1 MNFTGKLACFVV
13 AIAMT
18 ACSGG
23 SGPEGTAGT
32 TSFDGEVL
40 RLALPREGGG
50 TERFSSARDEWFGW
64 SWRPFLPNHV
74 GRRWAMIK
82 SHTEGTALAYALVSW
97 DNDDPT
103 DYLAAGYWLWFP
115 GTDTRRLSLSAAE
128 PDLFVDGT
136 EIGSANLADMGVSG
150 TATYIGEVGGVYR
163 YRYGSGWSDV
173 EEREF
178 AEEFAGPIEITA
190 DFSDNTVTGCVG
202 CIGDLEVRRQ
212 HLYTLLRRRA
222 SQPAAQPTDYEIRF
236 GKTPISAN
244 GTFENLEATVTHPGR
259 TVTQASGNWRGSFSN
274 KPDADGNPRFVAGV
288 AEAAFAEAD
297 GSEGSFRGIFIGVP
311 PSLRPPAAGQ

>member
-1 MNFTGKLACFVV
+1 MNFTGKFACFVV
-13 AIAMT
+13 AFAVT

-23 SGPEGTAGT
+23 DPDGNPRR

-97 DNDDPT
+97 DDDDPT
-103 DYLAAGYWLWFP
+103 DYLAAGYWLWVP
-115 GTDTRRLSLSAAE
+115 GVDSRRVSLSAGE
-128 PDLFVDGT
+128 PDLFIEGT
-136 EIGSANLADMGVSG
+136 EIGSANLAEMGVAG
-150 TATYIGEVGGVYR
+150 TATYVGEVGGVYT

-173 EEREF
+173 EEQQF
-178 AEEFAGPIEITA
+178 AEEFGGPIDITA
-190 DFSDNTVTGCVG
+190 DFSDNTVTGCIG
-202 CIGDLEVRRQ
+202 CTGDLEVRRQ

-222 SQPAAQPTDYEIRF
+222 AQPAAQPTDYEIRF
-236 GKTPISAN
+236 GKTPIGAD
-244 GTFENLEATVTHPGR
+244 GTFQNFKATVTHPAR
-259 TVTQASGNWRGSFSN
+259 TVTRSSGNWSGSFSN
-274 KPDADGNPRFVAGV
+274 KPDADGNPRFAAGT
-288 AEAAFAEAD
+288 AEAAFEEAD
-297 GSEGSFRGIFIGVP
+297 GSEGSFRGIFIGVA
-311 PSLRPPAAGQ
+311 PSLRPPSAGP